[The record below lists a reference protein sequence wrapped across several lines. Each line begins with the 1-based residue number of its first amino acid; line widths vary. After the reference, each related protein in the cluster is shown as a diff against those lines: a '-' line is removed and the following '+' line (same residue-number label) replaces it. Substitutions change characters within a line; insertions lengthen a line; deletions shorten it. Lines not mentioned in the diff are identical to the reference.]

1 MEASRLPAGVEIL
14 CGPSGSGKT
23 AEALRRYAEQ
33 VGREGEDTAL
43 LLLPTARLVRQA
55 RAALV
60 AEGRLPGLVDPRLFT
75 FPQLA
80 RIILSANHETATAI
94 SRTAQELLL
103 REVIERQRAGGELT
117 ALAQVSDLPGFV
129 TALLDL
135 IADLK
140 RAAVDPKQFC
150 VAMAEAGLGRPW
162 HREIGRLY
170 CEYQWL
176 LICLRCFDE
185 EGLFWWARRV
195 LDDGRRRPLERVRL
209 MVWDGFT
216 DFTTTQLQML
226 EALAR
231 DIPQTLITLDHS
243 PDEPREGLS
252 AWFGDTYRRLAERL
266 PTATITELPVHDA
279 AGPLAHLHQWL
290 FSPPNLAAPAAAE
303 GRLHILECPSRS
315 REIREVLRRAK
326 RLLTDGRARP
336 GEIGIIFRNVAEPAL
351 TVAQLARR
359 MGVPVHIEAPIPPT
373 ASPAVQA
380 VLRAYQTVA
389 ARYRREDVI
398 ALLRSGYL
406 TLLDDTVNAD
416 DIARVSRAALVLDGR
431 NEWRE
436 RLAAYGKRVQAGTVD
451 EKIAVPIIRAVQQ
464 AIRRVFNLLPD
475 PRARSLLDRVAETRR
490 FLRDARVWD
499 NVACG
504 ELPGHASADMR
515 ALDLLEQGLDELEH
529 SRHAGDALAAGAY
542 ATLLQ
547 ALLANVGDAPPPA
560 EGDRISVIDARS
572 ARQLRFRICFV
583 AGLTEGDFPRR
594 PTDEPFFSRR
604 ELVELERAG
613 VGLERRRSP
622 EAEEPVL
629 FHAAVSAATEEL
641 WLSYAGS
648 DAEGKPLQPSYY
660 LEEVRRLFADP
671 IDEPPIR
678 VSEVVAARDQTADP
692 QEVLDRAFFDLAERD
707 SPAPPTAYNA
717 LLRLPASAD
726 VVRRIAEGAS
736 VEDSRRSP
744 APEKRFVGILEP
756 TSILDDVQQ
765 RFGAEHCFTGA
776 GLTDYAA
783 CPFAFFGGKVLS
795 LVPLNKPEPEVD
807 PLAAGRVRHR
817 ILGAF
822 CRARRDRRPG
832 EPLIYPGEEAK
843 ATEELHALIDREYAR
858 FAEEV
863 GVAEPALWE
872 IDREQC
878 RGDMRRWVAQEV
890 ERFGDQIPLDFEV
903 RFGRGDSIVALPGHP
918 DIRFS
923 GRIDRINRLPG
934 DPAPG
939 FVLLDYKLGRAPS
952 TERIKQ
958 GLELQLPVYVIGA
971 PAALSALA
979 GVPCVSWHYCT
990 VRGEVQV
997 NPKRP
1002 LGADAVREIIEA
1014 VTPLAAEY
1022 VQGIRDG
1029 WFSTEGRAP
1038 CPPYCDFRDVCREA
1052 PWGKVKEIEDAEA
1065 IDDGA

>member
-14 CGPSGSGKT
+14 CGSSGSGKT
-23 AEALRRYAEQ
+23 DEALRRYAEQ

-43 LLLPTARLVRQA
+43 LILPTARLVRQA
-55 RAALV
+55 RVALV
-60 AEGRLPGLVDPRLFT
+60 GEGRLPGLVDPRLFT

-80 RIILSANHETATAI
+80 RIILSANHETATPI

-103 REVIERQRAGGELT
+103 REVIERQRAGGELA

-135 IADLK
+135 VGDLK

-150 VAMAEAGLGRPW
+150 AAMAEAGLARPW
-162 HREIGRLY
+162 HGEIGRLY

-185 EGLFWWARRV
+185 EGLFWWARHV
-195 LDDGRRRPLERVRL
+195 LDDGRRRPLERVQL
-209 MVWDGFT
+209 MIVDGFT

-226 EALAR
+226 AALAS
-231 DIPQTLITLDHS
+231 DIPQTLVTLDYS
-243 PDEPREGLS
+243 PDDPREGLS

-266 PTATITELPVHDA
+266 PAATVTELPLHDA
-279 AGPLAHLHQWL
+279 AGPLAHLRRWL

-303 GRLHILECPSRS
+303 GRVRILECPSRS

-326 RLLTDGRARP
+326 RLLTAGRARP
-336 GEIGIIFRNVAEPAL
+336 GEIAIIFRDLAKRAS
-351 TVAQLARR
+351 TVAPLARR

-373 ASPAVQA
+373 TSPAVQA

-389 ARYRREDVI
+389 AGYRREDVI

-406 TLLDDTVNAD
+406 TLLDGAVTAD
-416 DIARVSRAALVLDGR
+416 DIAGAARAALVLDGR

-436 RLAAYGKRVQAGTVD
+436 RLAAYRKRVQAGTAD
-451 EKIAVPIIRAVQQ
+451 ERIAIPVIRAAAQ
-464 AIRRVFNLLPD
+464 AVRRVFDLLPD

-490 FLRDARVWD
+490 FLREARVWD

-504 ELPGHASADMR
+504 DLPGHASADMR
-515 ALDLLEQGLDELEH
+515 ALDLFEQGLDELEH
-529 SRHAGDALAAGAY
+529 SRHAGDELAAGAY
-542 ATLLQ
+542 GTLLQ
-547 ALLANVGDAPPPA
+547 ALLENMGDAPPPA
-560 EGDRISVIDARS
+560 RGDRISVIDARS
-572 ARQLRFRICFV
+572 ARQLRFRICFA
-583 AGLTEGDFPRR
+583 AGLNEGDFPRH

-604 ELVELERAG
+604 ELAELGRAG
-613 VGLERRRSP
+613 VDLERRRSP

-678 VSEVVAARDQTADP
+678 VSEIVVACDQTADP

-707 SPAPPTAYNA
+707 SPTPPTVYNA
-717 LLRLPASAD
+717 LLQLPGSAE
-726 VVRRIAEGAS
+726 VVRRLAEGIS

-744 APEKRFVGILEP
+744 APEKRFVGILESA
-756 TSILDDVQQ
+756 SILDDVRQ
-765 RFGAEHCFTGA
+765 RFGAEHCFTGG

-795 LVPLNKPEPEVD
+795 LVELSKPEPEVD

-817 ILGAF
+817 VLGAF

-832 EPLIYPGEEAK
+832 EPLIQPGEEAE
-843 ATEELHALIDREYAR
+843 ATAELHAVVDREYAR
-858 FAEEV
+858 FAQEV

-890 ERFGDQIPLDFEV
+890 ERFGDQIPVDFEV
-903 RFGRGDSIVALPGHP
+903 RFGRGDCVVALPGHP
-918 DIRFS
+918 DIHFS
-923 GRIDRINRLPG
+923 GRIDRVNRLPG

-939 FVLLDYKLGRAPS
+939 FVLLDYKSGQPPS
-952 TERIKQ
+952 TERIRQ
-958 GLELQLPVYVIGA
+958 GLELQFPVYVMGA
-971 PAALSALA
+971 PVALPALA
-979 GVPCVSWHYCT
+979 GVPCDSWHYWT
-990 VRGEVQV
+990 VKGQVQV
-997 NPKRP
+997 SPKKP
-1002 LGADAVREIIEA
+1002 LGTDAIREIIEA
-1014 VTPLAAEY
+1014 VTPLVAEY
-1022 VQGIRDG
+1022 VEGIRDG
-1029 WFSTEGRAP
+1029 WFSTEGRGP
-1038 CPPYCDFRDVCREA
+1038 CPRYCEFRDVCREA
-1052 PWGKVKEIEDAEA
+1052 PWRKIKETEDAEGT
-1065 IDDGA
+1065 DDGA